1 MFFRK
6 KKTRKTASGRRK
18 GTPVFE
24 AVLNIGRLTIFVC
37 FNKNIVEQMEKISY
51 IRGEAIVL
59 STANLPGKSGTF
71 FLYNFLPCPHTKV
84 QQGDKR
90 MALEY

>member
-6 KKTRKTASGRRK
+6 KKNRKTASGRRK

-24 AVLNIGRLTIFVC
+24 AVLNIGTLTILVC
-37 FNKNIVEQMEKISY
+37 FNKNIAEQMEKIRY
-51 IRGEAIVL
+51 IREEAIVL

-71 FLYNFLPCPHTKV
+71 FLYNFLPCICRKN
-84 QQGDKR
+84 
-90 MALEY
+90 